1 MQNPTKINEY
11 RPISCCSTLYEI
23 IAKVVTAKLKPVMET
38 LVEPNQSAFV
48 PGRALNDDVILSHEL
63 IKGYGRQ
70 GISRRCRIKVDMR
83 KAYYSLEWTFLKQIM
98 DEFKCHLKS

>member
-1 MQNPTKINEY
+1 
-11 RPISCCSTLYEI
+11 
-23 IAKVVTAKLKPVMET
+23 MET

-70 GISRRCRIKVDMR
+70 GISRRCMIKVDMR
-83 KAYYSLEWTFLKQIM
+83 KAYDSLEWTFLEQILEEVQM
-98 DEFKCHLKS
+98 PSKVIKWNMQCVTSHLFHPGK